1 MWPHVKWRR
10 INTNHV
16 SHYINSVTVMMDRA
30 SKVISTRNHKCV
42 GRWPGVAV
50 TIILSD
56 LLWSRQPRA
65 GDVLNR
71 SYVYICL
78 ANSQQ
83 DLFYM
88 PFQPKSRDNDASEP
102 LLGACALPCRGCV
115 TPLAPLWASPTS
127 AASSPRWGG
136 GHSHTTRELWTCH
149 GFRRR
154 HYAVLRCVG
163 CPFPNKSESISAGFG
178 TAERWAGVFMAL
190 SPLHRSISFTHCDCV
205 CIVRAVFVYIYDSAF
220 IDHELILAF
229 YHLIIQNCEIF
240 PRLFTSSF
248 RFDCSRGL
256 VVVVDLQQ
264 IWGVW

>member
-127 AASSPRWGG
+127 AASSLRRGG
-136 GHSHTTRELWTCH
+136 GTATQHVSFGRATDLDGGITPFSVALAVPFLINLRASLLALVLLSVEQAFSWHFPHYTDLFHSHT
-149 GFRRR
+149 
-154 HYAVLRCVG
+154 VIVCV
-163 CPFPNKSESISAGFG
+163 
-178 TAERWAGVFMAL
+178 
-190 SPLHRSISFTHCDCV
+190 
-205 CIVRAVFVYIYDSAF
+205 
-220 IDHELILAF
+220 
-229 YHLIIQNCEIF
+229 
-240 PRLFTSSF
+240 
-248 RFDCSRGL
+248 
-256 VVVVDLQQ
+256 
-264 IWGVW
+264 

>member
-1 MWPHVKWRR
+1 M
-10 INTNHV
+10 
-16 SHYINSVTVMMDRA
+16 RA
-30 SKVISTRNHKCV
+30 SPCSVLVPSHAE
-42 GRWPGVAV
+42 AV
-50 TIILSD
+50 WHLSP
-56 LLWSRQPRA
+56 L
-65 GDVLNR
+65 
-71 SYVYICL
+71 
-78 ANSQQ
+78 
-83 DLFYM
+83 
-88 PFQPKSRDNDASEP
+88 SEP
-102 LLGACALPCRGCV
+102 PLLLLLLLRGG
-115 TPLAPLWASPTS
+115 
-127 AASSPRWGG
+127 GG